1 VTALPEKMAVYTTLT
16 GLLNAKNY
24 NCGGEVIHLQC
35 NILFALNILEITKL
49 KHCKNNEQIHVTGLK
64 FNKDF
69 FEYRKYFFRQNGD
82 RN

>member
-1 VTALPEKMAVYTTLT
+1 MTALPEKMAVYTTLT

-49 KHCKNNEQIHVTGLK
+49 KHCKNNKTNRIHKTLLK
-64 FNKDF
+64 NP
-69 FEYRKYFFRQNGD
+69 YFHCK
-82 RN
+82 